1 MKYLTLFLCLLTVS
15 GCNQINT
22 DDYLYIRKMCI
33 ERNGTYF
40 TVIVPSFTG
49 KTLAAGCMETK

>member
-1 MKYLTLFLCLLTVS
+1 MKYLMVVLCLVILS

-22 DDYLYIRKMCI
+22 DNYLYIRKMCI

-40 TVIVPSFTG
+40 TMIVPSLTG
-49 KTLAAGCMETK
+49 KTLAASCMETK

>member
-1 MKYLTLFLCLLTVS
+1 MKYLMLVIGLSVLS

-40 TVIVPSFTG
+40 TMIVPSFTG

>member
-1 MKYLTLFLCLLTVS
+1 MKYLILASEIVLLS

-33 ERNGTYF
+33 KRNGTYF
-40 TVIVPSFTG
+40 TMIVPSFTG
-49 KTLAAGCMETK
+49 KTLAPGCMETK